1 MTADKHR
8 QRHLAVW
15 LWITVALLVGLNAAL
30 PRLTLDDGT
39 DYAGDWV
46 RQTAIGDVNM
56 QPFVWFSL
64 FILSIIMLIY
74 LRWRSWRTLWPT
86 LILIVLLAGGLAA
99 VVSLIPVVEVEVPV
113 EEEVADVEREENG
126 LETGDWLPPVDTFVE
141 VDPFET
147 PPSWIG
153 LVVSV
158 VLAFFALSILGS
170 FYWYYVNMVAPP
182 LGPEDLEEP
191 LAGMVKPAQT
201 ALDGLR
207 QGRPLADVVMRC
219 YADMEQALR
228 TTQGIER
235 RQAVT
240 VREFERQLLQLGLPA
255 EAVTTLTR
263 LFEAVRYG
271 RYAPQPEDQTLAI
284 DSLTQIVAASEVD

>member
-1 MTADKHR
+1 
-8 QRHLAVW
+8 LAVW
-15 LWITVALLVGLNAAL
+15 LWITVALLIGLAAGL
-30 PRLTLDDGT
+30 PRLTMEDGT
-39 DYAGDWV
+39 NYVGDWV
-46 RQTAIGDVNM
+46 RQTAIGDINM
-56 QPFVWFSL
+56 QPFVLYSL
-64 FILSIIMLIY
+64 FLLSIIMLIY
-74 LRWRSWRTLWPT
+74 MRRRSWRTLWPT
-86 LILIVLLAGGLAA
+86 LILIALLAGGFAV

-113 EEEVADVEREENG
+113 EEEVADVEVEENG
-126 LETGDWLPPVDTFVE
+126 LETGDWLPPVDTIVE
-141 VDPFET
+141 VDPFEA

-207 QGRPLADVVMRC
+207 QGKPLADVVMRC